1 MRVRSS
7 LADLTC
13 VVAALAAGTLLDWSS
28 PWALAAP
35 PPKKPATRDL
45 TPQYNAYLNRL
56 RNKVLNAWNYPDGKN
71 HVVLEATVGSDGSV
85 AGIVVKS
92 APGNAA
98 AEQAANAAFAQAQP
112 LEALPQ
118 GSAPNVKITFVFD
131 STSDPHGDS
140 SVNLSARLDPVQLPK
155 SPPPAPETQ

>member
-1 MRVRSS
+1 M
-7 LADLTC
+7 T
-13 VVAALAAGTLLDWSS
+13 WSGLR
-28 PWALAAP
+28 ALAAP
-35 PPKKPATRDL
+35 PPKKPAARDL

-85 AGIVVKS
+85 AGTVLKS
-92 APGNAA
+92 TPQNAA

-118 GSAPNVKITFVFD
+118 GSAPNAKITFTFD

-140 SVNLSARLDPVQLPK
+140 SANLSGRLDPIQLPK
-155 SPPPAPETQ
+155 SPPPTPGTQ